1 MIVVG
6 TRTHGDA
13 RRRFLQTPSGFSYH
27 KGEWLE
33 SGEDPQLSPTAF
45 LIEQPAHTVLPT
57 HFHQQNQF
65 QVMVDGG
72 GTLGRHEI
80 GPILV
85 HYAGAYTGY
94 GPIVAGPNGVKYFTI
109 RAVYEKGAMMV
120 ATQRDR
126 MIRGPKRHVSVGP
139 YLPLGEAG
147 LAALA
152 APDCLDLVAPAAD
165 KLAVQVWRL
174 PPGSRA
180 LALDPAG
187 SSGQF
192 QMVLSGGLRH
202 AEAELERHEMR
213 FASADEGAQTLVAG
227 DRGAEVLLLQIP
239 PKAAEYAA
247 PQSAAQPSA
256 ETTA

>member
-6 TRTHGDA
+6 TRAHGDA
-13 RRRFLQTPSGFSYH
+13 RRRFLQLPSGFSYH

-45 LIEQPAHTVLPT
+45 LVEQPGDTVLPP

-65 QVMVDGG
+65 QVVVDGG
-72 GTLGRHEI
+72 GTLGRHDI
-80 GPILV
+80 GPITV

-94 GPIVAGPNGVKYFTI
+94 GPLIAGPQGVKYFTI

-139 YLPLGEAG
+139 FLPVGEAG
-147 LAALA
+147 LAGLS
-152 APDCLDLVAPAAD
+152 APDRVDLVAPASD
-165 KLAVQVWRL
+165 KLAAQVWRL
-174 PPGSRA
+174 PPGARA

-192 QMVLSGGLRH
+192 HMVLSGTLRH
-202 AEAELERHEMR
+202 GGAEIGRHEMI
-213 FASADEGAQTLVAG
+213 FASADEGAQQLVAG

-247 PQSAAQPSA
+247 A
-256 ETTA
+256 